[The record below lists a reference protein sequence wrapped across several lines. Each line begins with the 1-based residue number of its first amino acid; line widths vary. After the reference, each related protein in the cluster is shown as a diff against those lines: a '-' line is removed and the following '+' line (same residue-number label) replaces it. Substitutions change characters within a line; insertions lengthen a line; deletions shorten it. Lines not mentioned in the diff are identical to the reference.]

1 MIPKYISNSEDYQ
14 KFYDENFNDLPDS
27 VRERLLDDEDL
38 KHMRL
43 QMLTVK
49 LEFAKEIIENCYA
62 KTGRRGMDPM
72 IIFRSLLLMISY
84 GCLSITKWVKKV
96 KADIA
101 LQFLIGFWKI
111 PSVASHYDF
120 INRISKVDPH
130 MNDNLYPKGKNPRP
144 SLRKKKKKYKKYKRG
159 EKLNQD
165 ENKTKLLNEEYSKNP
180 DRDRNRLSRT
190 LERIF
195 DLLVVRP
202 SCEYFSILEDENL
215 TFSGDGTALPVH
227 SNPNGNRVKNPVD
240 DKHTHRYTN
249 PDADWGLDAYNEMF
263 YFGHSLFEI
272 AYHKK
277 GFDLP
282 MFLELNPAS
291 MHDSLPMI
299 TAVAHM
305 LDVNPSLKPKNMC
318 FDAAGDGEDNHGY
331 LLGQGIRP
339 FIKRNAHFKKADKIE
354 LPKAKIAPDGTK
366 EHFNK
371 EGVPVC
377 MAGEAMP
384 RNGYDKKLQA
394 SMFRCP
400 KATGRIKSCPYEKEC
415 NKTPYGRVLRVPD
428 KTDPRLFGPF
438 PYNSKRWKKIYNN
451 RTSCERVNKRLLR
464 DYNVEAIKCRS
475 KTKLLF
481 FSMIAGILVHLDAW
495 IKIGR

>member
-1 MIPKYISNSEDYQ
+1 MLPKNISTSEDYQ
-14 KFYDENFNDLPDS
+14 NFHDENFNELPDS
-27 VRERLLDDEDL
+27 VRKRLLDDEDI
-38 KHMRL
+38 KHMVA
-43 QMLTVK
+43 QMRSFK
-49 LEFAKEIIENCYA
+49 PEFSQEIIESCYA
-62 KTGRRGMDPM
+62 KTGRRGMDPV
-72 IIFRSLLLMISY
+72 IILRSLLLMISY

-96 KADIA
+96 KVDIA
-101 LQFLIGFWKI
+101 LQFLIGSWKI
-111 PSVASHYDF
+111 PSVSSHYDL
-120 INRISKVDPH
+120 INRLSKVDPH
-130 MNDNLYPKGKNPRP
+130 MDDDLYPKGKNPRP
-144 SLRKKKKKYKKYKRG
+144 CWRKKRKKYKRG

-165 ENKTKLLNEEYSKNP
+165 AHKTKKLAEEYSKYP
-180 DRDRNRLSRT
+180 ERDRNRLSRT

-227 SNPNGNRVKNPVD
+227 SNPKGNRIENPVD

-249 PDADWGLDAYNEMF
+249 PDADWGLDSYNEMF

-282 MFLELNPAS
+282 LFLELNPAS

-339 FIKRNAHFKKADKIE
+339 FIKRNSHFKKADKVE
-354 LPKAKIAPDGTK
+354 LPNAKTAIDGTK

-377 MAGEAMP
+377 MAGETMP

-481 FSMIAGILVHLDAW
+481 FSILAGILVHLDSW